1 MNTPSYTTEQVKTFP
16 DKPGVYRFYNA
27 EQVLIYVGKAKSLK
41 ARVSSYFNDLQGH
54 NRKTRKMVSE
64 ITSIEFTLVNTE
76 FDALLLENNLIKE
89 HQPRYNILL
98 RDDKTFPYIC
108 ISNEPFPRLLYTR
121 KFDPEKGKFFGP
133 YASVGA
139 MKNLLDLLR
148 TLFHIRTCSLALTNE
163 NINKGKFKICL
174 EYHIGRC
181 NGPCE
186 ALQNEQEYLKDIDKA
201 ENIIKGNLSPARH
214 YFKEEMQKAAASLEF
229 EKAQLYK
236 NKLELL
242 EKYQAKSV
250 IANASVQD
258 VDVAAIVSDD
268 KRAYINYLIIYNGC
282 IINSKNVEI
291 RKKLDETEDEILT
304 QVLVELRN
312 TFKSKASEVLTNVPL
327 AYSLNI
333 EHKVPKIGDK
343 RQLLDLAIKN
353 AMYIKKEK
361 LKASDP
367 DYYREKRVLK
377 QLQDD
382 LRLKV
387 LPEHIEC
394 FDNSNLMGTNPVA
407 SMVCFKKGK
416 PSKKDYRKYNVK
428 TVTGPDDFASMRE
441 VVGRRY
447 KRIIDE
453 GQPLPDLIVIDGG
466 KGQLNA
472 AVEAIH
478 ELDLY
483 GQIPIIGIAKRLEE
497 IYFPGDQFAVHI
509 HKKSE
514 SLRLLQYLRNEAHR
528 FAITFHRQKRS
539 KSALGSE
546 LTDIDGIG
554 TKTAEKLLKH
564 FKSIK
569 KIKEA
574 SPEELHHIVGPS
586 VSKKIMTNLQ
596 SDPKSKE

>member
-1 MNTPSYTTEQVKTFP
+1 MNTPSYTTEQVKIFP
-16 DKPGVYRFYNA
+16 DKPGVYRFYNSDKNI
-27 EQVLIYVGKAKSLK
+27 IYVGKAKNLK
-41 ARVSSYFNDLQGH
+41 ARVSSYFNDAQGH

-64 ITSIEFTLVNTE
+64 IESIEFTLVNTE

-121 KFDPEKGKFFGP
+121 KFDQRKGKFFGP

-148 TLFHIRTCSLALTNE
+148 TLFHIRTCSLPLSYE
-163 NINKGKFKICL
+163 NIHKGKFKICL

-181 NGPCE
+181 KGPCE
-186 ALQNEQEYLKDIDKA
+186 AFQNETEYLKDIDKA
-201 ENIIKGNLSPARH
+201 ESIIKGNLSPARQ

-229 EKAQLYK
+229 EKAQTYK
-236 NKLELL
+236 NKLDLL
-242 EKYQAKSV
+242 DKYQARSV

-258 VDVAAIVSDD
+258 VDVAAIVSDE
-268 KRAYINYLIIYNGC
+268 KRAYINYMMIYNGSV
-282 IINSKNVEI
+282 INSKNVEI
-291 RKKLDETEDEILT
+291 RKKLDEAEDEILT

-312 TFKSKASEVLTNVPL
+312 TFKSNATEILTNVPL

-353 AMYIKKEK
+353 AMYIKKER
-361 LKASDP
+361 LRTNDP
-367 DYYREKRVLK
+367 DYYREKRILK
-377 QLQDD
+377 QLQED

-416 PSKKDYRKYNVK
+416 PSKKDYRKYNIK
-428 TVTGPDDFASMRE
+428 TVAGPDDFASMRE

-447 KRIIDE
+447 KRLLDE
-453 GQPLPDLIVIDGG
+453 KQTLPNLIVIDGG
-466 KGQLNA
+466 KGQLSA

-478 ELDLY
+478 DVGLY

-497 IYFPGDQFAVHI
+497 IYFPGDQFALHI

-514 SLRLLQYLRNEAHR
+514 SLRLLQHLRNEAHR

-546 LTDIDGIG
+546 LMDIDGIG
-554 TKTAEKLLKH
+554 SKTAEKLLQH

-574 SPEELHHIVGPS
+574 SHEELKQIVGPS
-586 VSKKIMTNLQ
+586 ITEKILTKLRSAQ
-596 SDPKSKE
+596 